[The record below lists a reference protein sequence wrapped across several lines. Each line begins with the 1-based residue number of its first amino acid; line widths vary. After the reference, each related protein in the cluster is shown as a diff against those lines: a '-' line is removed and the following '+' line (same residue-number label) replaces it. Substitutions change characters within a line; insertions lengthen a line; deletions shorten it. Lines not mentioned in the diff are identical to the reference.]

1 MGDRGAEE
9 CNSSLT
15 EWRLC
20 VVKRRGSS
28 LVVIISVSEVL
39 EVGTVTV
46 DELCL
51 PGTGGSAIFA
61 DRVAWTCTRQ
71 LRRTNLSHTRITHA
85 QRSSCKKDE
94 GGAGEVGEVG
104 GRGRK
109 RRKERRWERRK
120 QMTIRRN
127 LAQTHL
133 YRTGLQ
139 IVWYSKVRHMYFI
152 PKARYGQAA
161 EMVRVLCEM

>member
-1 MGDRGAEE
+1 MWVIEE
-9 CNSSLT
+9 RRNVILPSRSGEENCMF
-15 EWRLC
+15 
-20 VVKRRGSS
+20 VKIRGSS
-28 LVVIISVSEVL
+28 LVVIISVSELL
-39 EVGTVTV
+39 EVTV

-94 GGAGEVGEVG
+94 GGAGEVGEVV

-139 IVWYSKVRHMYFI
+139 IVRYSKVRYM
-152 PKARYGQAA
+152 
-161 EMVRVLCEM
+161 